1 MTGTKFVN
9 QDEQIKLRC
18 NVTGISRAP
27 DDVDWFFNGER
38 ILASLPHWRDR
49 TQILRRTMGKMYIS
63 ELIVERSTLNDD
75 GTYVCRSSGNSD
87 IDVDSFV
94 VNVLSGTLILT
105 AIETSN

>member
-1 MTGTKFVN
+1 MN
-9 QDEQIKLRC
+9 QDERIELRC

-27 DDVDWFFNGER
+27 DDVDWFLNGER
-38 ILASLPHWRDR
+38 ILTSLPHWRDR

-63 ELIVERSTLNDD
+63 ELIVDRSTLHDD
-75 GTYVCRSSGNSD
+75 GTYVCRSSGHSD
-87 IDVDSFV
+87 LDVDSID